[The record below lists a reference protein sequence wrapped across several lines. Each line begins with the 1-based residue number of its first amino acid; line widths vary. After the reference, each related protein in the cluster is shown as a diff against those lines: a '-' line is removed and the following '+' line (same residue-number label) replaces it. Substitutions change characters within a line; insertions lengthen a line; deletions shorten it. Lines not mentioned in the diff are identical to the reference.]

1 MHRKTALITGAS
13 GAIGQ
18 AIATKLAEDGY
29 ELFLTCKSRKE
40 QLNAFA
46 ATIRDSYKV
55 ACTTFAG
62 DLSDPGVCRSL
73 FDAID
78 DLDVLVNNAGISH
91 VGLLSEMTSEQWE
104 EIVGINLSAPLYLSQ
119 LAIPKF
125 LRKKDGCIINISSV
139 WGEVGAS
146 TECAYS
152 ATKGGLNALTKAL
165 AKELA
170 PSNIRV
176 NAISCGLIDTPMN
189 AQLSAQEMQDLIDQ
203 IPANRAGT
211 PEDVAELVLQ
221 LVQSTSYL
229 TGQVIR
235 LDGAWI

>member
-13 GAIGQ
+13 GAIGY
-18 AIATKLAEDGY
+18 AIATRLAEDGY
-29 ELFLTCKSRKE
+29 DLFLTCKSREE
-40 QLNAFA
+40 QLKADA
-46 ATIRDSYKV
+46 ATIQDTYRV
-55 ACTTFAG
+55 ACKTFAG
-62 DLSDPGVCRSL
+62 DLSDPDVCKAL
-73 FDAID
+73 FDGVD

-91 VGLLSEMTSEQWE
+91 VGLLSDLKREQWE
-104 EIVGINLSAPLYLSQ
+104 EIIGINLSAPLYLSQ

-189 AQLSAQEMQDLIDQ
+189 AHLSAEEMQDLVDE

-211 PEDVAELVLQ
+211 PEDVADLVLQ
-221 LVQSTSYL
+221 LIKSTSYL